1 MQLKS
6 AGLARIEIDGRHVA
20 GLRYA
25 LDEARLAAAL
35 AAVGVTVK
43 LYAGKSEGRVLELA
57 RQLART
63 RAQVYVFHVAPA
75 SLAVTCTLAAELRLL
90 VPTVEFAFWGRA
102 EGVNP
107 ALAERVRAMA
117 TWIESDI
124 LADVQVALGA
134 VLAAQIGSEPV
145 SPYLSGLLTGADLG
159 RKGLALSTPKLFAEE
174 LGWIASQQ
182 LTFDAPLTIDARA
195 ANSIEL
201 VAMACLLEQMDP
213 ALTLE
218 IHAHAQHCSDAFFS
232 AIPLDRRI
240 SLVLDG
246 DSAALPAQ
254 AGPWQGAIKEA
265 ESEEQR
271 VAKATAYGRNGNV
284 VLHTGSYFDAKQTPG
299 IYHLELPLAMD
310 PSQRSAVY
318 GWAANSMDI
327 RSAAV
332 LKGSSELVLEH
343 LSAFEAPGSV
353 ETGGWPKHAYGLGV
367 SPQGEASMIFDG
379 VSQTAMPIRY
389 VAMSQLA
396 TAPVAVGMTTFV
408 TMETAQ
414 DAQALSGQLAAM
426 HSEGRIMLRN
436 PRQAVYFEN
445 TCRWTNFG
453 NCRLPVMRRVQV
465 QPDLTLRAC
474 RDAGVIGTVGEDF
487 DRIVI
492 NVKQRQQMEQVRRG
506 CATCP
511 VVSQCSQC
519 SQLPDTWGG
528 HYCSIRKT
536 YPQTSLYFEMP
547 MLSHLIKP
555 LLKDSEDDIA
565 CRVSY
570 TDLPAQHYRGPAPGG
585 RSGKRPVI
593 VSFADQHLAW
603 WRGTR
608 RLIRLSPP
616 LALMA
621 EAWWTGAQDED
632 IVSAL
637 VDNFQVERGVA
648 LTSLQEGMQKL
659 REGQVVQ

>member
-1 MQLKS
+1 MKT

-25 LDEARLAAAL
+25 LDEARLGAAM

-63 RAQVYVFHVAPA
+63 RAQVYVFHVSPA

-90 VPTVEFAFWGRA
+90 APAVEFAFWGRA

-107 ALAERVRAMA
+107 ALAERVRALA

-124 LADVQVALGA
+124 LAEVQVALGA
-134 VLAAQIGSEPV
+134 VLAAPIGSDPV
-145 SPYLSGLLTGADLG
+145 SPYLSGMLTGADLG
-159 RKGLALSTPKLFAEE
+159 RKGLALSTAKLFAEE
-174 LGWIASQQ
+174 LGWMASQP

-195 ANSIEL
+195 ADSAEL
-201 VAMACLLEQMDP
+201 VAMAGLLERVNP
-213 ALTLE
+213 AFALD

-232 AIPLDRRI
+232 AVPPGRPI
-240 SLVLDG
+240 SFVLDG
-246 DSAALPAQ
+246 DSAAMTTQ
-254 AGPWQGAIKEA
+254 AGAWQGAIKPA

-271 VAKATAYGRNGNV
+271 VAKAAVYGRNGNV

-299 IYHLELPLAMD
+299 IYHLELPLAME

-318 GWAANSMDI
+318 DWAANSMDI

-343 LSAFEAPGSV
+343 LSTFEAPGSV
-353 ETGGWPKHAYGLGV
+353 ETGGWPKHAYSLGV
-367 SPQGEASMIFDG
+367 SPQGEASMTFDG

-396 TAPVAVGMTTFV
+396 AAPLAVGTTTFV

-414 DAQALSGQLAAM
+414 DAQALSGQLSAM
-426 HSEGRIMLRN
+426 HGEGHIMLRN

-474 RDAGVIGTVGEDF
+474 RDAGAIGTVGEDY

-506 CATCP
+506 CASCP

-528 HYCSIRKT
+528 QYCSIRKT

-547 MLSHLIKP
+547 ILSQLIKP
-555 LLKDSEDDIA
+555 LLKDREDDIA

-637 VDNFQVERGVA
+637 VDSFQVERGVA